1 MATREASVPSTPS
14 KWLSS
19 KTHSKDMKPIG
30 SRYTGIARWAFSMVV
45 GSGYMAVIGGEMVVI
60 GVEKVVGGGEV
71 TVRTVMAPADVESL
85 NINKV
90 KNYAVFTF
98 FCKFAAGKHKTE

>member
-1 MATREASVPSTPS
+1 MAVGGGEMVVGSG
-14 KWLSS
+14 
-19 KTHSKDMKPIG
+19 DM
-30 SRYTGIARWAFSMVV
+30 AV
-45 GSGYMAVIGGEMVVI
+45 GSGYMAVIGGEMVV
-60 GVEKVVGGGEV
+60 GVGEMTVVGGEV
-71 TVRTVMAPADVESL
+71 AVRTVMAPADVESL

>member
-1 MATREASVPSTPS
+1 MGGCGGE
-14 KWLSS
+14 
-19 KTHSKDMKPIG
+19 
-30 SRYTGIARWAFSMVV
+30 MVV
-45 GSGYMAVIGGEMVVI
+45 GSGELVVIGGELVVI
-60 GVEKVVGGGEV
+60 GGEKVVCGGEV

-98 FCKFAAGKHKTE
+98 FS

>member
-1 MATREASVPSTPS
+1 MAVGGVE
-14 KWLSS
+14 
-19 KTHSKDMKPIG
+19 
-30 SRYTGIARWAFSMVV
+30 MVV
-45 GSGYMAVIGGEMVVI
+45 GSGDIAVCGGELVVIGGEVA
-60 GVEKVVGGGEV
+60 
-71 TVRTVMAPADVESL
+71 VRPVMAPADVELL

>member
-1 MATREASVPSTPS
+1 MAVGGVE
-14 KWLSS
+14 
-19 KTHSKDMKPIG
+19 
-30 SRYTGIARWAFSMVV
+30 MVV
-45 GSGYMAVIGGEMVVI
+45 GSGDIAVCGGELVVIGGDMA
-60 GVEKVVGGGEV
+60 VGSGEV
-71 TVRTVMAPADVESL
+71 AVRPVMAPADVELL

>member
-1 MATREASVPSTPS
+1 MGGCGGE
-14 KWLSS
+14 
-19 KTHSKDMKPIG
+19 I
-30 SRYTGIARWAFSMVV
+30 IV
-45 GSGYMAVIGGEMVVI
+45 GSGDLVVIGGEMAVC
-60 GVEKVVGGGEV
+60 GGEV

-98 FCKFAAGKHKTE
+98 FRKFAVGKHKTE

>member
-1 MATREASVPSTPS
+1 MAVGGGEMVV
-14 KWLSS
+14 
-19 KTHSKDMKPIG
+19 G
-30 SRYTGIARWAFSMVV
+30 SGDMVV
-45 GSGYMAVIGGEMVVI
+45 GSGYMAVIGGEMVV
-60 GVEKVVGGGEV
+60 GVGEMTVVGGEV
-71 TVRTVMAPADVESL
+71 AVRTVMAPADVESL

>member
-1 MATREASVPSTPS
+1 
-14 KWLSS
+14 
-19 KTHSKDMKPIG
+19 
-30 SRYTGIARWAFSMVV
+30 MVV
-45 GSGYMAVIGGEMVVI
+45 GSGYVAVVGGEMVV
-60 GVEKVVGGGEV
+60 GVGEV
-71 TVRTVMAPADVESL
+71 TVRAVMAPADVESL

>member
-1 MATREASVPSTPS
+1 MVVGGG
-14 KWLSS
+14 
-19 KTHSKDMKPIG
+19 DMVVG
-30 SRYTGIARWAFSMVV
+30 GGDMVVGGGEMVV
-45 GSGYMAVIGGEMVVI
+45 GSGELVVIGGE
-60 GVEKVVGGGEV
+60 KVVCGGEV

>member
-1 MATREASVPSTPS
+1 MAVGGGE
-14 KWLSS
+14 
-19 KTHSKDMKPIG
+19 
-30 SRYTGIARWAFSMVV
+30 MVV
-45 GSGYMAVIGGEMVVI
+45 GSGELVVIGGELVVI
-60 GVEKVVGGGEV
+60 GGEKAVCGGEV
-71 TVRTVMAPADVESL
+71 AVRPVMAPADVELL